1 MMNLF
6 AYLNNPICFK
16 HWTEDTKV
24 CSKYN
29 PTHCLPDHDSRGK
42 ALVNPKILRKPKMA
56 TKKEKTPRTIK

>member
-6 AYLNNPICFK
+6 AYLNNLICFK
-16 HWTEDTKV
+16 HGAEDTKV

-42 ALVNPKILRKPKMA
+42 ALVNPKMLRKPKMA
-56 TKKEKTPRTIK
+56 R